1 MKLAELRQE
10 YTKYGIS
17 KESLDDNPIEQF
29 KTWIQ
34 PVLEH
39 SGYEAN
45 AMTLSTVNKD
55 NQPNARIVL
64 LKEVTED
71 GFVFYTNYESR
82 KGFEINQ
89 NPKVC
94 LQFFWSQF
102 ERQVKVEGV
111 AETVSREE
119 SEEYFKSRPL
129 ESQFGAWAS
138 RQSKPIANRAELEEA
153 FKEAKE
159 KYGENIPLPPFWGGY
174 LVKPTA
180 IEFWQGR
187 PGRLHDRI
195 EYTLKDGVWVK
206 ERLSP

>member
-1 MKLAELRQE
+1 
-10 YTKYGIS
+10 
-17 KESLDDNPIEQF
+17 
-29 KTWIQ
+29 
-34 PVLEH
+34 
-39 SGYEAN
+39 
-45 AMTLSTVNKD
+45 MTLSTVNKD

>member
-1 MKLAELRQE
+1 MKLTDLRKD
-10 YTKYGIS
+10 YNKYGIS
-17 KESLDDNPIEQF
+17 KDSLHDDPLEQF
-29 KTWIQ
+29 QAWLK

-64 LKEVTED
+64 LKEVTEE

-102 ERQVKVEGV
+102 ERQVKIEGV

-119 SEEYFKSRPL
+119 SEAYFKTRPL
-129 ESQFGAWAS
+129 ESQYGAWAS
-138 RQSKPIANRAELEEA
+138 RQSKPIANREELERA
-153 FKEAKE
+153 FNEAKE
-159 KYGENIPLPPFWGGY
+159 KYGDDVPLPPFWGGY
-174 LVKPTA
+174 LVKPTL

-195 EYTLKDGVWVK
+195 EYTLENGKWSK

>member
-138 RQSKPIANRAELEEA
+138 RQSKPIANRAKLEEA

>member
-1 MKLAELRQE
+1 MKLADLRKE
-10 YTKYGIS
+10 YTQYGIR
-17 KESLDDNPIEQF
+17 KDILDDNPIEQF
-29 KTWIQ
+29 KAWIK

-39 SGYEAN
+39 SGYEGN

-64 LKEVTED
+64 LKEVVDE

-82 KGFEINQ
+82 KAFEINQ

-94 LQFFWSQF
+94 LQFFWPQF
-102 ERQVKVEGV
+102 ERQVKIEGV

-119 SEEYFKSRPL
+119 SEAYFKSRPL
-129 ESQFGAWAS
+129 ESQYGAWAS
-138 RQSKPIANRAELEEA
+138 RQSKPVANRAELEDA
-153 FKEAKE
+153 FKEAKK
-159 KYGENIPLPPFWGGY
+159 KYGDDVPLPPFWGGY

-195 EYTLKDGVWVK
+195 EYTLHDSEWVK